1 MNNQTP
7 TAPLNYLNHKTGLWS
22 WLSSTDH
29 KRIGL
34 LYFYCIVTFFL
45 SAAVLGLLMKI
56 EKVAPGETIM
66 TAQTYNAMFTLL
78 DFIAGYCLYRY
89 HLFAV
94 GKGKPQGKGAV
105 RA

>member
-1 MNNQTP
+1 MNNQTT

-56 EKVAPGETIM
+56 EKVAPGDTIM
-66 TAQTYNAMFTLL
+66 SAQSYNAMFTL
-78 DFIAGYCLYRY
+78 
-89 HLFAV
+89 
-94 GKGKPQGKGAV
+94 Q
-105 RA
+105 